1 MKEIKLEKRYPDS
14 RDEDITDAFARGYS
28 DGYSAGVVVG
38 RKAVQ
43 TVIRSRTFMRAE
55 DFKEWAKRVKEEN
68 QNVIVIPCDAEV
80 AEPKR
85 GEWILERGTYLNGR
99 PKYLYHCSVCGNTEE
114 HVYADSKCANYC
126 PNCGAKIGGDAV

>member
-80 AEPKR
+80 AAPKR
-85 GEWILERGTYLNGR
+85 GEWKTVEDFDGDLHYQCTQCGEEWTFPYGT
-99 PKYLYHCSVCGNTEE
+99 PEE
-114 HVYADSKCANYC
+114 NNANFC
-126 PNCGAKIGGDAV
+126 PCCGARIGGDAV

>member
-1 MKEIKLEKRYPDS
+1 MKEIKLERRYPDS

-28 DGYSAGVVVG
+28 EGYSAGLAVG

-43 TVIRSRTFMRAE
+43 TVIRSRTLMSTK

-80 AEPKR
+80 AEPKH
-85 GEWILERGTYLNGR
+85 GEWEFKTIFPNDDSEFPMGYL
-99 PKYLYHCSVCGNTEE
+99 KCSVCGSNYPNT
-114 HVYADSKCANYC
+114 VPNNYC
-126 PNCGAKIGGDAV
+126 PNCGAKMGGGAV